1 MRREMSL
8 YKMLEFDLMIY
19 IFAVFQLGL
28 QNLIVFRMNTKFMD
42 SDLIVFTLIKLAR
55 RILCKTNHYY

>member
-1 MRREMSL
+1 MRREIGL

-42 SDLIVFTLIKLAR
+42 SDLIVFTLIMLAR

>member
-1 MRREMSL
+1 MSL

-42 SDLIVFTLIKLAR
+42 SDLIVFTLIMLAR